1 MGNISISIRISIGT
15 RTPHRCG
22 SPAEIR
28 RVAVLLGP
36 ELCCAQQCCMSEHCW
51 SKLERGMHLGRASRS
66 VATVTVATDGKS
78 ESESEVLVLVFVF
91 VLIFLVFVFVVV
103 LVLLLLFLLV
113 LLLLLL
119 LFLLYMY
126 THTYFFLC
134 SFICIYMSTP
144 IGRNRSNTH

>member
-1 MGNISISIRISIGT
+1 MVLARRIAVGLL
-15 RTPHRCG
+15 
-22 SPAEIR
+22 R
-28 RVAVLLGP
+28 RFGEWQYCWGPSSVAPNSVAL
-36 ELCCAQQCCMSEHCW
+36 SEHCW

-78 ESESEVLVLVFVF
+78 ESEVLVLVFVF
-91 VLIFLVFVFVVV
+91 VLIFVVFVFVVV